1 MIRVVSD
8 EVPEDQATP
17 EIAAGYARIRGLLGS
32 TFVPTVYRRLAPY
45 PDAFAL
51 AVDRLAAVVDLG
63 NTSGFPEKARSLA
76 VAALPAR
83 AQGQGPRAA
92 GVSKAIGRY
101 RAANPTNLLFSLAIS
116 SPTTTWQPG
125 VMAPPLPPPCAD
137 IWQDIRGC
145 HGGPIVPGLWR
156 DLAPWPDELRQLWR
170 QTRLAADGGDI
181 LAARQPVLAAAQD
194 LLSDAGLGTRDG
206 GVLDSLP
213 PDAAM
218 EFSWFPVGVASMI
231 AEGEFLDQLTNSP
244 HTHNG
249 RIAHEPA

>member
-8 EVPEDQATP
+8 EVPEDQAPP
-17 EIAAGYARIRGLLGS
+17 EISARYAHIRGLLGS
-32 TFVPTVYRRLAPY
+32 AFVPTVYRRLALY
-45 PDAFAL
+45 PDAFAP
-51 AVDRLAAVVDLG
+51 AVDLLAAVVDLS
-63 NTSGFPEKARSLA
+63 NTSGFPEQARSLA
-76 VAALPAR
+76 VAALRTR
-83 AQGQGPRAA
+83 AHGRGPRAA
-92 GVSKAIGRY
+92 GVSQAIGRY

-116 SPTTTWQPG
+116 GPTTTWQPG

-181 LAARQPVLAAAQD
+181 LTARQPVLDAALD
-194 LLSDAGLGTRDG
+194 LLSDAGLASDS
-206 GVLDSLP
+206 GVLDCLP

-218 EFSWFPVGVASMI
+218 AFSWFPVGVASMI
-231 AEGEFLDQLTNSP
+231 VEGEFLHQLTNSP
-244 HTHNG
+244 ETHHG